1 MKIKRERMLI
11 ACYTN
16 FMLNLLRGCPF
27 NEEFNELRDLL
38 WISILTT
45 C

>member
-1 MKIKRERMLI
+1 MQR

-27 NEEFNELRDLL
+27 NEEVNELRGLL
-38 WISILTT
+38 
-45 C
+45 

>member
-1 MKIKRERMLI
+1 MEIKREKMLI

-27 NEEFNELRDLL
+27 NEGFNELRDLL
-38 WISILTT
+38 
-45 C
+45 